1 MLLHTNSTMI
11 VRRDRKDAN
20 ARYAEGAGI
29 EVKRNHVCRR
39 GWHKS
44 MQGFRKYFLPELQGK
59 LCSNHPLT
67 QKCFQLSGLFQAETW
82 LLLSSNFDL
91 LMLLQEDDHLIKE
104 TASSI
109 SGHQQ
114 GVKRKADMPLG
125 SPLEPGQILEKNED
139 SKVKLKI
146 RVRNGNSTCTI
157 CRVFGMTAMASAD
170 FP

>member
-1 MLLHTNSTMI
+1 M
-11 VRRDRKDAN
+11 
-20 ARYAEGAGI
+20 
-29 EVKRNHVCRR
+29 
-39 GWHKS
+39 
-44 MQGFRKYFLPELQGK
+44 
-59 LCSNHPLT
+59 
-67 QKCFQLSGLFQAETW
+67 
-82 LLLSSNFDL
+82 LSSNFGL

-157 CRVFGMTAMASAD
+157 CRVFRVRAVASAD

>member
-1 MLLHTNSTMI
+1 MFVGVVGTNPYRVLENTSCENYRENFVQITHLL
-11 VRRDRKDAN
+11 RRFF
-20 ARYAEGAGI
+20 RYQVAF
-29 EVKRNHVCRR
+29 
-39 GWHKS
+39 S
-44 MQGFRKYFLPELQGK
+44 
-59 LCSNHPLT
+59 
-67 QKCFQLSGLFQAETW
+67 ETW
-82 LLLSSNFDL
+82 ILLSSNFGL

-146 RVRNGNSTCTI
+146 RVRNGNSTCTM
-157 CRVFGMTAMASAD
+157 CRVFRITAVASAG

>member
-1 MLLHTNSTMI
+1 M
-11 VRRDRKDAN
+11 
-20 ARYAEGAGI
+20 
-29 EVKRNHVCRR
+29 
-39 GWHKS
+39 
-44 MQGFRKYFLPELQGK
+44 
-59 LCSNHPLT
+59 
-67 QKCFQLSGLFQAETW
+67 
-82 LLLSSNFDL
+82 LSSNFDL

-139 SKVKLKI
+139 SKVKLRI

-157 CRVFGMTAMASAD
+157 CRVFGITAMASAD